1 VTPGADGRA
10 GSLRLDLEWRTT
22 ALTLVLLP
30 GLVWLGLW
38 QLQRAEEKVAIGSQ
52 WEQRR
57 LLPPQP
63 LGELDSQDVEGLK
76 YLPVA
81 LEGQFA
87 ADHYFLLDNRIYQGK
102 FGYEVLGIVQLAGSG
117 QMVLVNRGWIAGDSS
132 RRSLPWVPEVVG
144 PVALTGHVYVAPG
157 APYMLAD
164 LALEPGWPKRIQAI
178 EMAKLA
184 SAVEAVTIAPLFPY
198 TVRIDPDH
206 RAALTVDWQVVNVSP
221 AKHKGYAVQWFA
233 MAVALGILFILRS
246 SNLWQVLT
254 GDTRKQS

>member
-1 VTPGADGRA
+1 
-10 GSLRLDLEWRTT
+10 
-22 ALTLVLLP
+22 
-30 GLVWLGLW
+30 
-38 QLQRAEEKVAIGSQ
+38 
-52 WEQRR
+52 
-57 LLPPQP
+57 
-63 LGELDSQDVEGLK
+63 
-76 YLPVA
+76 
-81 LEGQFA
+81 
-87 ADHYFLLDNRIYQGK
+87 
-102 FGYEVLGIVQLAGSG
+102 
-117 QMVLVNRGWIAGDSS
+117 
-132 RRSLPWVPEVVG
+132 
-144 PVALTGHVYVAPG
+144 
-157 APYMLAD
+157 MLAD